1 LVFEGSW
8 VGWRGQGIE
17 NVEKP
22 LVFEGSGVG
31 WRGQGI
37 ENVKKPLV
45 FGGFSSE
52 MLKKHW
58 FLGGGL
64 NGPGGVPC
72 KNVDQLLILDAF
84 EVILRS
90 KSWISDV

>member
-1 LVFEGSW
+1 M
-8 VGWRGQGIE
+8 GWRGQDIE

-37 ENVKKPLV
+37 ENVKKPMV
-45 FGGFSSE
+45 FEGVTSE

-58 FLGGGL
+58 F
-64 NGPGGVPC
+64 
-72 KNVDQLLILDAF
+72 
-84 EVILRS
+84 
-90 KSWISDV
+90 